1 MECTGAQILLES
13 MKREGVDVLFGYPGG
28 AVIDIYDELPRH
40 PELRHVLVR
49 HEQGAVH
56 AADGYARASGKAG
69 VCLVTSGPGAT
80 NTVTGIAT
88 AYSDSIPLV
97 IFTGQVPTQLI
108 GNDAFQEVDIVGIT
122 RPCTK
127 HNFLVKDITKL
138 ALTIRQAFYLA
149 RSGRPGPVLVDLP
162 KDVMQKRA
170 EFVWPEDIYMR
181 SYNPTYK
188 PNLNQLRRSVEEL
201 AKAERPV
208 ILAGGGVILSNAAE
222 ALTGLARKLSIPVTC
237 TLMGLGGFPAT
248 DPLWLGMVG
257 MHGTYAANL
266 AINNCDVLMCVGARF
281 DDRVTGRLAAFA
293 PKARIVHID
302 IDPTSIRKNVEVHV
316 PVVGDCRLALEG
328 ISEICDAKLENK
340 DWAGEH
346 AAWLAAVAEWK
357 SSKPLCYQ
365 ESGNI
370 KPQAV
375 IEALYDIT
383 GGDAIIATEVGQHQ
397 MWVAQFYSFTK
408 ARTLLTSGGLGT
420 MGYGFPASIGAQFA
434 FPDKKVIAVAGDAS
448 LQMNIQELATV
459 VANKLPIKVV
469 ILNNRYLGMVR
480 QWQELFYNNN
490 YSSTNMEAQ
499 PDFVKLAE
507 AYGAEGYRIE
517 KAEDMRA
524 VLEKALASPNPAFID
539 VVVEREENVY
549 PIVPAGAALDE
560 MLLV

>member
-40 PELRHVLVR
+40 PELHHVLVR

-56 AADGYARASGKAG
+56 AADGYARASGKTG

-97 IFTGQVPTQLI
+97 VFTGQVPTQLI

-170 EFVWPEDIYMR
+170 EFVWPEDVYMR

-208 ILAGGGVILSNAAE
+208 ILAGGGVILSDGAE
-222 ALTGLARKLSIPVTC
+222 ALTGLARKLNIPVTC
-237 TLMGLGGFPAT
+237 TLMGLGAFPAT

-328 ISEICDAKLENK
+328 IAEICEAKLENK

-346 AAWLAAVAEWK
+346 AAWIAAVAEWK
-357 SSKPLCYQ
+357 ASKPLCYQ
-365 ESGNI
+365 CNGNI
-370 KPQAV
+370 KPQSV

-408 ARTLLTSGGLGT
+408 PRTLLTSGGLGT
-420 MGYGFPASIGAQFA
+420 MGYGFPASVGAQFA

-459 VANKLPIKVV
+459 VANRLPIKVV

>member
-56 AADGYARASGKAG
+56 AADGYARASGKTG

-127 HNFLVKDITKL
+127 HNFLVKDISKL

-170 EFVWPEDIYMR
+170 EFVWPEDVYMR

-208 ILAGGGVILSNAAE
+208 ILAGGGVIMSNAAE

-316 PVVGDCRLALEG
+316 PVVGDCRMALEG

-365 ESGNI
+365 ENGNI

-375 IEALYDIT
+375 IEALYEIT

-408 ARTLLTSGGLGT
+408 PRTLLTSGGLGT
-420 MGYGFPASIGAQFA
+420 MGYGFPASVGAQFA
-434 FPDKKVIAVAGDAS
+434 FPDKTVIAVAGDGS

-459 VANKLPIKVV
+459 VSNKLPIKVV

-549 PIVPAGAALDE
+549 PIVPVGAALDE

>member
-56 AADGYARASGKAG
+56 AADGYARASGKTG

-97 IFTGQVPTQLI
+97 VFTGQVPTQLI

-170 EFVWPEDIYMR
+170 EFVWPEDVYMR

-208 ILAGGGVILSNAAE
+208 ILAGGGVILSDGAE
-222 ALTGLARKLSIPVTC
+222 ALTGLARKLNIPVTC
-237 TLMGLGGFPAT
+237 TLMGLGAFPAT

-328 ISEICDAKLENK
+328 IAEICEAKLENK

-346 AAWLAAVAEWK
+346 AAWIAAVAEWK
-357 SSKPLCYQ
+357 ASKPLCYQ
-365 ESGNI
+365 CNGNI
-370 KPQAV
+370 KPQSV

-383 GGDAIIATEVGQHQ
+383 RGDAIIATEVGQHQ

-408 ARTLLTSGGLGT
+408 PRTLLTSGGLGT
-420 MGYGFPASIGAQFA
+420 MGYGFPASVGAQFA

-459 VANKLPIKVV
+459 VANRLPIKVV